1 MLNHVLKNRNNLLFT
16 CQTAKSAC
24 STKIKIM
31 QIISEWPQFHSWLW
45 SPQKNQLLDPLA
57 IQVFWSI
64 FLTWKCGRLIK
75 ETGNKSLFALF
86 FQNLLINP
94 LFHDICPYFLWCVSK
109 ENGAINKIF
118 SYLCPINDRA
128 YPVFKATHTRCALGK
143 EIYRWLYSCLFC
155 KHTNWN
161 TGRPGDEWRNST
173 TAQCLPFSDR
183 FEQ

>member
-1 MLNHVLKNRNNLLFT
+1 MLNHVLKNRNNLLFA

-94 LFHDICPYFLWCVSK
+94 PFHDICPYFLWCVSK

-128 YPVFKATHTRCALGK
+128 YPVLKAPIRGVHWERKFLGGLTLVYFARILI
-143 EIYRWLYSCLFC
+143 ETQAVQETSGETQPLQ
-155 KHTNWN
+155 
-161 TGRPGDEWRNST
+161 
-173 TAQCLPFSDR
+173 QCLPFSDR
-183 FEQ
+183 

>member
-1 MLNHVLKNRNNLLFT
+1 MECGLEFLNPMLNHVLKNRNNLLFA

-75 ETGNKSLFALF
+75 ETDNKRLFALFF

-109 ENGAINKIF
+109 ENGAINNF
-118 SYLCPINDRA
+118 FPI
-128 YPVFKATHTRCALGK
+128 YSLSMIGCTRCWKLPYEVCTGK
-143 EIYRWLYSCLFC
+143 GNF
-155 KHTNWN
+155 
-161 TGRPGDEWRNST
+161 
-173 TAQCLPFSDR
+173 
-183 FEQ
+183 